1 MHAIPSSHFP
11 DLHIIKRVTSS
22 DADCNNPEMV
32 KGELRRMVQVQ
43 QLIRL
48 GLFLLGKDQNID
60 AIFLSLDGITVNLIL
75 KSRL

>member
-1 MHAIPSSHFP
+1 M
-11 DLHIIKRVTSS
+11 HIIKRVTSS
-22 DADCNNPEMV
+22 NADCNNPEMV

>member
-1 MHAIPSSHFP
+1 MQAISSSHFP
-11 DLHIIKRVTSS
+11 HLHIIKRVTSS

>member
-1 MHAIPSSHFP
+1 MQAISSSHFP
-11 DLHIIKRVTSS
+11 HLHIIKTLTSS